1 MSSGTVAGTPRW
13 SLENKEGAKPP
24 QGLRRS
30 EDLSVSL
37 ALAAMVILPLAE
49 IVLRTSLGIGIS
61 GANSLIQHLTLIVG
75 MLGGAVAAREDRL
88 LALSTG
94 VSFLRGPL
102 KSAAGLLG
110 GSCAA
115 VICVS

>member
-61 GANSLIQHLTLIVG
+61 GANSLIQHLTLVG
-75 MLGGAVAAREDRL
+75 MLGGAVAAREDRH
-88 LALSTG
+88 LSG
-94 VSFLRGPL
+94 
-102 KSAAGLLG
+102 
-110 GSCAA
+110 
-115 VICVS
+115 